1 MKNSMKQ
8 TIKSN
13 KRPLTL
19 LVGLILASQA
29 QLALANDEAGEFY
42 IGAKAGLTQFADE
55 CGAGSLECDA
65 QSEGVGV
72 YGGYQALD
80 WLALELGYDYLG
92 KAEASYPAQ
101 MQPGALADYDAKV
114 QGIELGLKADY
125 ALSERAGVFA
135 KGGTLLWQVEK
146 GGSEPGLG
154 SVNEKERGN
163 ALMLGAGV
171 EYRLTDNWNTR
182 LEYQYFNDV
191 GGAKTGGSDVHFVGV
206 GLDYRFG
213 GEATSV
219 MAEPVAVRPVDEVV
233 MSEPE
238 PVVETM
244 DESAP
249 PVIETYTHVVSS
261 AFGEALFESGSTALN
276 PALRLQLQPL
286 LERLKQYPETVVE
299 ISGHTDSKG
308 SEAVNQ
314 RLSEQRAQSVANYL
328 ISKGV
333 APERITRVV
342 GYGESLPVASN
353 ETPIGRAQNRRVEI
367 VSPEVMSRHHT
378 DNE

>member
-1 MKNSMKQ
+1 MTN
-8 TIKSN
+8 TIKHN
-13 KRPLTL
+13 KKRPLAL
-19 LVGLILASQA
+19 LVGIILAGQA
-29 QLALANDEAGEFY
+29 PLALATNQVGEFY
-42 IGAKAGLTQFADE
+42 VGAKAGLTQFANGCDADSLE
-55 CGAGSLECDA
+55 LECDD

-92 KAEASYPAQ
+92 KAESSYPTLV
-101 MQPGALADYDAKV
+101 QPGARADIGAKA

-125 ALSERAGVFA
+125 ALGERAGVFA

-146 GGSEPGLG
+146 SASAPGLG
-154 SVNEKERGN
+154 SVSEKDSGG

-191 GGAKTGGSDVHFVGV
+191 GGDAETEGSDMHFVGL

-213 GEATSV
+213 GEAASA

-233 MSEPE
+233 MTEPQALVETVAEPE
-238 PVVETM
+238 
-244 DESAP
+244 P
-249 PVIETYTHVVSS
+249 PVIESYTDVVSS
-261 AFGEALFESGSTALN
+261 AFGEVLFESGSTTLS
-276 PALRLQLQPL
+276 PSQRLQLQPFL
-286 LERLKQYPETVVE
+286 DRLKQYPETVVE

>member
-1 MKNSMKQ
+1 
-8 TIKSN
+8 
-13 KRPLTL
+13 
-19 LVGLILASQA
+19 
-29 QLALANDEAGEFY
+29 
-42 IGAKAGLTQFADE
+42 
-55 CGAGSLECDA
+55 
-65 QSEGVGV
+65 
-72 YGGYQALD
+72 
-80 WLALELGYDYLG
+80 
-92 KAEASYPAQ
+92 
-101 MQPGALADYDAKV
+101 
-114 QGIELGLKADY
+114 
-125 ALSERAGVFA
+125 
-135 KGGTLLWQVEK
+135 
-146 GGSEPGLG
+146 
-154 SVNEKERGN
+154 
-163 ALMLGAGV
+163 
-171 EYRLTDNWNTR
+171 
-182 LEYQYFNDV
+182 
-191 GGAKTGGSDVHFVGV
+191 
-206 GLDYRFG
+206 
-213 GEATSV
+213 
-219 MAEPVAVRPVDEVV
+219 